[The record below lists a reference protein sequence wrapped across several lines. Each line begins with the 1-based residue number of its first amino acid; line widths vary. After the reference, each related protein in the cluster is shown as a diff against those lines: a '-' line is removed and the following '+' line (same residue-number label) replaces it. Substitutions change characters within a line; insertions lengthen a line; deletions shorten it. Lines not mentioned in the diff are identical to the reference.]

1 MSENIDVA
9 SGWIPEA
16 TTPRPS
22 RWHRPQLP
30 VDDPFHRP
38 PAGFETLPAGTLL
51 RSREVEIA
59 LLGLVPQKVRA
70 WQLLYCTADLNG
82 TPEASVTTVLLPADT
97 DEDGDPAQE
106 RPLLAYQCAID
117 AISSRSFP
125 SYALQ
130 RGSTSLGNVAP
141 FELLIIANAVS
152 RGWAVTIADH
162 EGLGGYFGAP
172 REPGYR
178 VLDGIRAATDFA
190 PLRLSPST
198 PVGVWGYSGG
208 GMASSWVAE
217 MAPEYAPEL
226 NIVGA
231 VLGAPVGD
239 PGQTYIRLNDTFF
252 AGLPALVVAGL
263 RHLYP
268 GLGRVIDAH
277 VNDEG
282 RTRLDEIESMSTAW
296 AIARF
301 AGDDFDNYTDI
312 PLADVLASPEVLDLF
327 DDIRLGSRKPE
338 CPLLVLQ
345 PVHDQI
351 IAVEDVDGQV
361 ERYNE
366 FGANVTYIRDRV
378 SEHLSLMILSTP
390 TVLEW
395 LTARFDGAPEPVGS
409 TRTVWSTALSS
420 TSLRGLLG
428 SGRGFLGMGKAALFT
443 AIGGAL

>member
-1 MSENIDVA
+1 MSENVDVA
-9 SGWIPEA
+9 SGWTAEETI
-16 TTPRPS
+16 PRPSS

-30 VDDPFHRP
+30 VDDPFYRP

-59 LLGLVPQKVRA
+59 LLGLIPQKVHA

-82 TPEASVTTVLLPADT
+82 TPEASVTTVLLPADADAAT
-97 DEDGDPAQE
+97 ARQ

-117 AISSRSFP
+117 AISSRSLP

-178 VLDGIRAATDFA
+178 VLDGIRASTDFA
-190 PLRLSPST
+190 PLNFSRST

-217 MAPEYAPEL
+217 MAPEYAPEI

-268 GLGRVIDAH
+268 GLGRVIESH

-282 RTRLDEIESMSTAW
+282 RARLDEIESMSTAW

-312 PLADVLASPEVLDLF
+312 PLADVLASPAVLELF
-327 DDIRLGSRKPE
+327 DDIRLGSRRPA

-351 IAVEDVDGQV
+351 IDVEDVDGQV
-361 ERYNE
+361 DRYNE
-366 FGANVTYIRDRV
+366 FGANVTYVRDRI
-378 SEHLSLMILSTP
+378 SEHLSLMVLSTP

-395 LTARFDGAPEPVGS
+395 LTARFDGAPEPTGS
-409 TRTVWSTALSS
+409 TRTVWSTALSP
-420 TSLRGLLG
+420 TSL
-428 SGRGFLGMGKAALFT
+428 RGFLGMGKTALAT
-443 AIGGAL
+443 LIGGTL

>member
-16 TTPRPS
+16 TTPRAS

-30 VDDPFHRP
+30 VDDPFYRP
-38 PAGFETLPAGTLL
+38 PADFERLPAGTLL

-59 LLGLVPQKVRA
+59 LLGLIPQQVSA
-70 WQLLYCTADLNG
+70 WQLLYRTADLNG
-82 TPEASVTTVLLPADT
+82 TPEASVTTVLLPADA
-97 DEDGDPAQE
+97 DGVHS

-130 RGSTSLGNVAP
+130 RGATSLGNVAP

-190 PLRLSPST
+190 PLGLTRAT

-268 GLGRVIDAH
+268 GLRRVIDSH

-282 RTRLDEIESMSTAW
+282 RARLDEIESMSTAW

-312 PLADVLASPEVLDLF
+312 PLADVLASPAVLELF
-327 DDIRLGSRKPE
+327 DDIRLGSRRPD
-338 CPLLVLQ
+338 CPLLVVQ

-351 IAVEDVDGQV
+351 IAVEDVDAQV
-361 ERYNE
+361 ERYND

-378 SEHLSLMILSTP
+378 SEHLSLMILATP

-395 LTARFDGAPEPVGS
+395 LGDRFDGAPEPTGS
-409 TRTVWSTALSS
+409 TRTVWSSALSP
-420 TSLRGLLG
+420 TSL
-428 SGRGFLGMGKAALFT
+428 RGFLGMGRAALLT
-443 AIGGAL
+443 LVGGKL